1 METRLTRLEAI
12 IPTLATREDLACLE
26 SRMNASIGRVEITL
40 HSEMTKQ
47 TWRIIAL
54 LAGLLPSLFA
64 AAVYVTKYTN

>member
-1 METRLTRLEAI
+1 METRLTRLEAT

-26 SRMNASIGRVEITL
+26 SRLNASIGRVETTL

-54 LAGLLPSLFA
+54 LAGMLPSLFA